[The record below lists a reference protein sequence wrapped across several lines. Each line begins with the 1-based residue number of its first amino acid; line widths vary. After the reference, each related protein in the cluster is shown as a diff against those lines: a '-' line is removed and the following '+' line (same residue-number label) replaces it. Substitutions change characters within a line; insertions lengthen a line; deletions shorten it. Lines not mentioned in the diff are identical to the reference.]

1 MATYESRKYAIIPI
15 TATQIADGTVTD
27 SEFQFINTLASNAQT
42 QITARLPSA
51 GGTMTG
57 NLEFGDSVEARF
69 GNSDDLRILH
79 DGNNSQLKDTGAGA
93 LEILTDEF
101 KVKNAADS
109 ETMILA
115 NENGSV
121 AIYHDNTARV
131 TTSGSGATINGTL
144 SATTVSATTG
154 SFTNV
159 SGNGSSLTSIPAG
172 NLTGT
177 VADARL
183 STVSSSKLS
192 GALPAIDGS
201 ALTGIASVPA
211 SGSAVGAI
219 LEFQFR
225 STNGG
230 MTASSISAGTT
241 VTFPYTSGNMQLRTG
256 SGVVTS
262 GTISGGAAVGR
273 GIVGGM
279 TGGSSYTGAGTWRC
293 LTFTQCGTFQVGSG
307 QNAFNQ
313 NYSVPGLFQRIS

>member
-1 MATYESRKYAIIPI
+1 MATYESKKYAIIPI

-57 NLEFGDSVEARF
+57 DLNLGDNVDINFGDSA
-69 GNSDDLRILH
+69 DLKIFH
-79 DGNNSQLKDTGAGA
+79 DSNDSIIADTGTGA
-93 LEILTDEF
+93 LELRASILNMR
-101 KVKNAADS
+101 NAADS
-109 ETMILA
+109 QNMFKATEGGAVEL
-115 NENGSV
+115 
-121 AIYHDNTARV
+121 YHNNSKKAE
-131 TTSGSGATINGTL
+131 TTSGGLTVTGTV

-211 SGSAVGAI
+211 SGTAVGAI

-225 STNGG
+225 STNGN
-230 MTASSISAGTT
+230 MTATSISPGTT
-241 VTFPYTSGNMQLRTG
+241 VTFPYTVGNMQLRTG
-256 SGVVTS
+256 SGINTG
-262 GTISGGAAVGR
+262 GTNSGGGHASR
-273 GIVGGM
+273 GIVGST

-307 QNAFNQ
+307 QNQTNPQ
-313 NYSVPGLFQRIS
+313 YSIPGLFQRIS